1 MKKRDANTYKMYLV
15 VLAYNQKAPDTIKNA
30 IPEYNTLFQKVE
42 DNKTLIGTKDGKQS
56 KSSKGFA
63 IIKNKSKAELIKHTM
78 ILVAC
83 LKTFGLFTN
92 NYVLI
97 GEMQPFT
104 KSSLQKKRNN
114 SLPSFTGIIIIKA
127 KSNLANLQPY
137 GITQQTIDHLEALQ
151 TTYQKQV
158 SKIRNLI
165 SQRKTTTQQTQLLF
179 TQTNNILKQIDN
191 LVNTVELLHPNF
203 HTEYFINRK
212 TINYGN
218 RTLSLRGY
226 ILDEDKNP
234 ITEAKIEIQSIRRYA
249 RSTQKGYFE
258 FKNLPPGI
266 LNLTITRTLYNKTTK
281 AVGIVK
287 GERKDIKITLTKV
300 NLLEETA

>member
-1 MKKRDANTYKMYLV
+1 MKKRDANTYKMYLA
-15 VLAYNQKAPDTIKNA
+15 VLGFNQKISDTIKNA
-30 IPEYNTLFQKVE
+30 IPGYNMLFQKLE
-42 DNKTLIGTKDGKQS
+42 E
-56 KSSKGFA
+56 
-63 IIKNKSKAELIKHTM
+63 NKSQIGKNTNTTSTKGYTITKNNSKEELIKHTM

-83 LKTFGLFTN
+83 LRAVALSNDNT
-92 NYVLI
+92 VLL
-97 GEMQPFT
+97 GELKPFT
-104 KSSLQKKRNN
+104 KSSLQKKRDNT
-114 SLPSFTGIIIIKA
+114 LPSFTGIIISKA

-137 GITQQTIDHLEALQ
+137 GITQQTIDLLEALQ

-165 SQRKTTTQQTQLLF
+165 SQRKTTTQQTQQLF

-226 ILDEDKNP
+226 ILDENKNP

-287 GERKDIKITLTKV
+287 GERKDIKITLTKA

>member
-1 MKKRDANTYKMYLV
+1 MKKRNANTYKMYTV
-15 VLAYNQKAPDTIKNA
+15 VLGFNQKVSDTIKNA
-30 IPEYNTLFQKVE
+30 IPGYNMLFQKLE
-42 DNKTLIGTKDGKQS
+42 E
-56 KSSKGFA
+56 
-63 IIKNKSKAELIKHTM
+63 NKSQIGKNTSAASTKGYTITKNNSKEELIKHTM

-83 LKTFGLFTN
+83 LRAVALSNDNK
-92 NYVLI
+92 VLL
-97 GEMQPFT
+97 GELKPFT
-104 KSSLQKKRNN
+104 KSSLQKKRDNT
-114 SLPSFTGIIIIKA
+114 LPSFTGIIISKA
-127 KSNLANLQPY
+127 KSNQANLQPY
-137 GITQQTIDHLEALQ
+137 GITQQTIDQLEALQ

-165 SQRKTTTQQTQLLF
+165 SQRKTTTQQTQQLF

-287 GERKDIKITLTKV
+287 GERKDIKITLTKA